1 MTLSRVPELAE
12 LEAEV
17 GPGRCCFCKRPITK
31 KRPNGNAARVCFR
44 ADCRIEEET
53 ARSRHRYAA
62 TRGLRALRDV
72 VAAIG
77 WSTNAI
83 SRLTGA
89 KR

>member
-1 MTLSRVPELAE
+1 MSRVPELAE
-12 LEAEV
+12 LQTEA
-17 GPGRCCFCKRPITK
+17 GKGRCCFCRRDIRK
-31 KRPNGNAARVCFR
+31 KRPSGNIARVCFR
-44 ADCRIEEET
+44 ADCRIEEEN